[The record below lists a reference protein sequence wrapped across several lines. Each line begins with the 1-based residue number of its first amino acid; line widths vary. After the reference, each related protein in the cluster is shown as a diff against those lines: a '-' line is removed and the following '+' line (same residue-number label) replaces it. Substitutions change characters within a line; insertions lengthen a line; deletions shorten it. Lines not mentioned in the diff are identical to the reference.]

1 MVDLTARESER
12 MRVEEIAQ
20 TYREKGYDVLIE
32 PRGDQLPDFLQAFQ
46 PDLIVH
52 KDNEHI
58 VFEVKSRLRGQ
69 ISKFLQADGLAK
81 AVRNKAD
88 WKFQLVLLGPENSFS
103 MAGAS
108 PFTVEEIRSKI
119 MEVAFFVENGHLEA
133 AFLIGWSL
141 VEATLRVLAMKEEIA
156 GETATPDYLLKQMT
170 FEGIISRETYHDLKH
185 AQQTRDAIAHGFK
198 SSQLT
203 VETVQELIDLI
214 DGVLLQ
220 ELDNVTEGS

>member
-32 PRGDQLPDFLQAFQ
+32 PRDDQLPDFLQAFQ

-52 KDNEHI
+52 KGDEHI
-58 VFEVKSRLRGQ
+58 VVEARTRGQ
-69 ISKFLQADGLAK
+69 VSDFPQVNELAK
-81 AVRNKAD
+81 AVRNEAD
-88 WKFQLVLLGPENSFS
+88 WRFQLVLLGPENSLS
-103 MAGAS
+103 VAGAS
-108 PFTVEEIRSKI
+108 PFTVEEIRLKI
-119 MEVAFFVENGHLEA
+119 KEVAFFLENGHLEA

-141 VEATLRVLAMKEEIA
+141 VEATLRTLAVKEEIA

-170 FEGIISRETYHDLKH
+170 FEGIISRETYHDLKRT
-185 AQQTRDAIAHGFK
+185 QQTRDAIAHGFK

-214 DGVLLQ
+214 DGELLR